1 MKKVYFFLTFL
12 CFSITAFAQ
21 QTTIT
26 GKVVD
31 ASNNEALPDV
41 EVTIE
46 NSAFTVT
53 TDAEGNFNFDTFD
66 VPLGEQI
73 ISLEKNGKGKLS
85 INIIGSKFGLLKSK
99 TNLSAVHFKKSS
111 NATTI
116 GTSTETTAVR
126 VLYKLIRFI
135 FYSLNNF
142 KRSSLR
148 IVISS
153 DSPLTSN
160 FSLKSTDPL

>member
-1 MKKVYFFLTFL
+1 MKDFRMKKVYFFLTFL

-21 QTTIT
+21 QTTVK
-26 GKVVD
+26 GRVVD

-73 ISLEKNGKGKLS
+73 ISLEKCKEYGFN
-85 INIIGSKFGLLKSK
+85 
-99 TNLSAVHFKKSS
+99 
-111 NATTI
+111 
-116 GTSTETTAVR
+116 
-126 VLYKLIRFI
+126 
-135 FYSLNNF
+135 
-142 KRSSLR
+142 
-148 IVISS
+148 
-153 DSPLTSN
+153 
-160 FSLKSTDPL
+160 

>member
-46 NSAFTVT
+46 NTAFTVT
-53 TDAEGNFNFDTFD
+53 TDAQGNFNFDAF
-66 VPLGEQI
+66 E
-73 ISLEKNGKGKLS
+73 
-85 INIIGSKFGLLKSK
+85 
-99 TNLSAVHFKKSS
+99 
-111 NATTI
+111 
-116 GTSTETTAVR
+116 
-126 VLYKLIRFI
+126 
-135 FYSLNNF
+135 
-142 KRSSLR
+142 
-148 IVISS
+148 
-153 DSPLTSN
+153 
-160 FSLKSTDPL
+160 